1 MLSDSLTV
9 AHSLVSAARGEHS
22 ARCQASTPL
31 QPHVDLLLRAI
42 VSALDGSCTEA
53 KEAWRGLSGA
63 PPQSDLALD
72 GLCSLVRQSVLRVQH
87 EVVQPAAKPASLAAP
102 ASSLT
107 CLACRMVHVPSVSHS
122 FVCLLDILC
131 CSRPHTRS
139 LNLVARPHAGTTPW
153 QRRCGSVQ
161 RSRNSTA

>member
-1 MLSDSLTV
+1 MLLSVSESLALVSAEYRARAVLARVSLRCPPRGGPARSTVARRFARRMLSDSLTV

-63 PPQSDLALD
+63 PPQSD
-72 GLCSLVRQSVLRVQH
+72 
-87 EVVQPAAKPASLAAP
+87 PP
-102 ASSLT
+102 
-107 CLACRMVHVPSVSHS
+107 
-122 FVCLLDILC
+122 
-131 CSRPHTRS
+131 
-139 LNLVARPHAGTTPW
+139 
-153 QRRCGSVQ
+153 
-161 RSRNSTA
+161 